1 MPVYELDGIR
11 PKLPASGRFW
21 IAPDAVLIG
30 NVELEEEAS
39 VWFQAVLRGD
49 NERIRVGKRSNVQDG
64 AIFHT
69 DPGFPLTVGES
80 CTIGHHAIVHGCT
93 IGPNSLIGMGATVL
107 NRARIGADSMVGA
120 NALVTEGK
128 EFPDGSLIMGAP
140 ARAVRAL
147 DADAIA
153 LLRGSAAHYVEN
165 WKRMAA
171 RLKRID

>member
-1 MPVYELDGIR
+1 MWHEAPRNFEDEMPVYELDGIR
-11 PKLPASGRFW
+11 PKLAASGRFW

-80 CTIGHHAIVHGCT
+80 CTIGHHAILHGCT
-93 IGPNSLIGMGATVL
+93 
-107 NRARIGADSMVGA
+107 
-120 NALVTEGK
+120 
-128 EFPDGSLIMGAP
+128 
-140 ARAVRAL
+140 
-147 DADAIA
+147 
-153 LLRGSAAHYVEN
+153 
-165 WKRMAA
+165 
-171 RLKRID
+171 